1 MAKKTCP
8 HCGASIESNR
18 TVCPNCRAVL
28 QEKSSLTPYLIV
40 GGIIAVII
48 IIAAVLLLLPASPP
62 TPLPNPQITVPP
74 TKVAEVSSSPPV
86 CTIAIVGSKVPPSS
100 VQLRVMTN
108 TCPAG
113 DVAELR
119 VSVNGVQKE
128 TLGTTAGASKT
139 FPATSGTNSVIVV
152 AKYTS
157 GAESVVFQNAAL

>member
-1 MAKKTCP
+1 MSALRSIHRIQPYRMSELSCGPAGEELTDTVSYRWGYHRGHHHHCRRIAPVTRFTPNSAAK
-8 HCGASIESNR
+8 
-18 TVCPNCRAVL
+18 
-28 QEKSSLTPYLIV
+28 
-40 GGIIAVII
+40 
-48 IIAAVLLLLPASPP
+48 PADYG
-62 TPLPNPQITVPP
+62 TP

-139 FPATSGTNSVIVV
+139 FAATSGTNSVIVV
-152 AKYTS
+152 AKYAN
-157 GAESVVFQNAAL
+157 GAESVVFQNPAL